1 MNFNM
6 AMSTPK
12 GACKR
17 SRKPSKKVATAF
29 SFEPQAC
36 NSKYFWFVV
45 EFKSCLTDL
54 HIWLVFKQLHIVELV
69 HYLDLKSS

>member
-1 MNFNM
+1 M

-45 EFKSCLTDL
+45 EFKSYLTDL
-54 HIWLVFKQLHIVELV
+54 HIWLGF
-69 HYLDLKSS
+69 